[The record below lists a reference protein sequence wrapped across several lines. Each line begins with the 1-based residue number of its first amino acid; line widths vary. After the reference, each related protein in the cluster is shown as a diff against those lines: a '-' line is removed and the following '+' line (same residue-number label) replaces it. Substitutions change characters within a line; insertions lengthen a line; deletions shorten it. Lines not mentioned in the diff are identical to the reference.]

1 VGGCLSGQCTVWD
14 FSSIDHRISGNKK
27 KGDSAA
33 EEEIAKIADDDEEK
47 QQQTIITLK
56 QMAMSSVSMSHRNF
70 VSDMQFVPRGI
81 NVDRRNP
88 SEGKITHFVSV
99 SEDGFVNIWDT
110 RQVEKE
116 LLKNQE
122 FLWKPFLN
130 IQLFRQDGSGELGLS
145 RLLFHKD

>member
-1 VGGCLSGQCTVWD
+1 
-14 FSSIDHRISGNKK
+14 
-27 KGDSAA
+27 
-33 EEEIAKIADDDEEK
+33 
-47 QQQTIITLK
+47 
-56 QMAMSSVSMSHRNF
+56 
-70 VSDMQFVPRGI
+70 
-81 NVDRRNP
+81 VDRRNP

-116 LLKNQE
+116 ILKNQE

-145 RLLFHKD
+145 RLLFHKDQTTPTFWATSDEGDLLLIDWSVKP